1 MPAKKLPLGWKEAID
16 PRNGQ
21 PYYYH
26 TLTRKSVATMAEA
39 HGLPPPPPGPPPEEP
54 LPGPPPGPPPSIDE
68 TSVSASSG
76 SIRNRIS
83 STTSDRTSR
92 MRGTSISKLMASMAT
107 TAGGPSLVSITDE
120 LYDEAT
126 AEDRSW
132 VAGKVVCVSGATGAM
147 GKAFVRALC
156 ELPDEG
162 RPARLLLVARDSA
175 KAHALRDE
183 VEEAGVVCAVQLA
196 DMSRAEDVMKAAATL
211 ADTQPRVHCLVHM
224 AGIWAHARERCEQAD
239 GLELHFMVNYL
250 ATVLLT
256 EGLLP
261 TLRASAQADGS
272 AARVV
277 AVGSAAVTELIR
289 GELHLGDLQLKQL
302 SVHSGRAA
310 EAEHWRLERPPHAF
324 AFAHSE
330 LLLQLW
336 VREHGPT
343 GRLGGGA
350 TDGHL
355 CGLL

>member
-1 MPAKKLPLGWKEAID
+1 
-16 PRNGQ
+16 
-21 PYYYH
+21 
-26 TLTRKSVATMAEA
+26 
-39 HGLPPPPPGPPPEEP
+39 
-54 LPGPPPGPPPSIDE
+54 
-68 TSVSASSG
+68 
-76 SIRNRIS
+76 
-83 STTSDRTSR
+83 